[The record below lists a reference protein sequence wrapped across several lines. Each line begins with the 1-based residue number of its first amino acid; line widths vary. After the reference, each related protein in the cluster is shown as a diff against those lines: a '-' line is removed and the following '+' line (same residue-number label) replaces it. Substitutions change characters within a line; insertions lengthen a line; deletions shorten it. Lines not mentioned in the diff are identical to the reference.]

1 MLQYKTITER
11 KSEVRTTNL
20 PSESGNSGSG
30 TGLYEN
36 SGWDQISG
44 TNLSDSPDGLSQCQT
59 ACKAGRELAE
69 GVKKLEKMKYL
80 QRGYWNSN
88 RKAAVSWQCP
98 AVMGQI
104 VNRDKECE
112 RTVTFFRKNCSKYI
126 KRVTI

>member
-1 MLQYKTITER
+1 M
-11 KSEVRTTNL
+11 
-20 PSESGNSGSG
+20 
-30 TGLYEN
+30 
-36 SGWDQISG
+36 
-44 TNLSDSPDGLSQCQT
+44 
-59 ACKAGRELAE
+59 
-69 GVKKLEKMKYL
+69 KKLEKMKYL

-126 KRVTI
+126 KKIRGKDYIRQQVLDRSERQESDLGFSYGTQENV

>member
-1 MLQYKTITER
+1 M
-11 KSEVRTTNL
+11 
-20 PSESGNSGSG
+20 
-30 TGLYEN
+30 
-36 SGWDQISG
+36 
-44 TNLSDSPDGLSQCQT
+44 
-59 ACKAGRELAE
+59 
-69 GVKKLEKMKYL
+69 KKLEKMKYL

-126 KRVTI
+126 NVLQYKTITERKSEVRTT

>member
-1 MLQYKTITER
+1 
-11 KSEVRTTNL
+11 
-20 PSESGNSGSG
+20 
-30 TGLYEN
+30 
-36 SGWDQISG
+36 
-44 TNLSDSPDGLSQCQT
+44 
-59 ACKAGRELAE
+59 
-69 GVKKLEKMKYL
+69 MKYL

>member
-1 MLQYKTITER
+1 M
-11 KSEVRTTNL
+11 
-20 PSESGNSGSG
+20 
-30 TGLYEN
+30 
-36 SGWDQISG
+36 
-44 TNLSDSPDGLSQCQT
+44 
-59 ACKAGRELAE
+59 
-69 GVKKLEKMKYL
+69 KKLEKMKYI

-88 RKAAVSWQCP
+88 RKVAVSWQCP

>member
-1 MLQYKTITER
+1 M
-11 KSEVRTTNL
+11 
-20 PSESGNSGSG
+20 
-30 TGLYEN
+30 
-36 SGWDQISG
+36 
-44 TNLSDSPDGLSQCQT
+44 
-59 ACKAGRELAE
+59 
-69 GVKKLEKMKYL
+69 KKLEKMKYL

-126 KRVTI
+126 RQQVLDRSERQESDLGFSYGTQENV